1 MPGSGFVRVDRE
13 ALWVVRFR
21 ARLPR
26 LVLAAGVLV
35 LCLVGVRSL
44 LASPVVP
51 PARPARAAFS
61 AVAVEG
67 FAQRFARAYLSPDD
81 RRRERAR
88 QLAALTSASVDL
100 GGAALTRSPRQVQ
113 WTVVAGTQRTGPR
126 RMIVVVEAPVAGGV
140 VDLAVP
146 VAWNAEGRMVVP
158 TAPALVGPPLTATT
172 SPGELERDVEDS
184 QLRAASERVVRNY
197 LAGDRQDLQ
206 ADLAPGARLSL
217 PPQRLRVRGVQEV
230 TWASPSR
237 VAVTVDAAQQGGGV
251 AALRYE
257 LAVLRSGGRW
267 LVKSVVVD
275 PTVGGAGG
283 DG

>member
-1 MPGSGFVRVDRE
+1 MPGSGFARVDRE
-13 ALWVVRFR
+13 ALWVVRLR

-44 LASPVVP
+44 LVAPVVP
-51 PARPARAAFS
+51 PARPARAVSS

-81 RRRERAR
+81 RRGERAR
-88 QLAALTSASVDL
+88 QLAALTTPSVDL

-113 WTVVAGTQRTGPR
+113 WTAVAGTQRTGPR

-146 VAWNAEGRMVVP
+146 VAWDDEGRMVVP
-158 TAPALVGPPLTATT
+158 AAPALVGPPLTATT
-172 SPGELERDVEDS
+172 AVGAVERDVEDT
-184 QLRAASERVVRNY
+184 QLRAVSQRVVRNY
-197 LAGDRQDLQ
+197 LAADRQDLQ
-206 ADLAPGARLSL
+206 ADLAPGARVSL
-217 PPQRLRVRGVQEV
+217 PALRLRLRGVEEV

-237 VAVTVDAAQQGGGV
+237 VAISVDAARPGGGV

-257 LAVLRSGGRW
+257 LAVSRSGGRW

>member
-1 MPGSGFVRVDRE
+1 MPGSGFPRVDRE
-13 ALWVVRFR
+13 SLWAVRLR

-44 LASPVVP
+44 LASPTVP
-51 PARPARAAFS
+51 PTRPTIAAFS

-81 RRRERAR
+81 RRGERAR
-88 QLAALTSASVDL
+88 QLAALTTSSVDL

-113 WTVVAGTQRTGPR
+113 WTAVAGTQRTGPR
-126 RMIVVVEAPVAGGV
+126 RVIVVVEAPVAGGV

-146 VAWNAEGRMVVP
+146 VAWDGEGRMVVP
-158 TAPALVGPPLTATT
+158 AAPALVGPPLTATT
-172 SPGELERDVEDS
+172 AAGPVERDVEDA
-184 QLRAASERVVRNY
+184 QLRAVCERVVRNY

-206 ADLAPGARLSL
+206 ADVAPGARVSL
-217 PPQRLRVRGVQEV
+217 PALRLRVRGVQEL
-230 TWASPSR
+230 TWASASR
-237 VAVTVDAAQQGGGV
+237 VAVSVDAAGPGGAL

-257 LAVLRSGGRW
+257 LAVSRFGGRW